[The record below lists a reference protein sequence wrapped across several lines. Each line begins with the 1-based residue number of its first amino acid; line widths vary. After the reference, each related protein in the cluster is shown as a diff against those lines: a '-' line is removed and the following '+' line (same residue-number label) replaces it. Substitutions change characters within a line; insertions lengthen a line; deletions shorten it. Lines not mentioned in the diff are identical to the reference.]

1 MRHSADRA
9 LSLMDEKTAVRLP
22 KGYPRSSILT
32 PRTTEQKMHRGGTA
46 WAIVAVAFVAV
57 GEAYE
62 LTQKDREIIDG
73 LKIPDLKRLLRERRV
88 DRGDRHWRRSIRR
101 ISHATTERIDL

>member
-1 MRHSADRA
+1 
-9 LSLMDEKTAVRLP
+9 
-22 KGYPRSSILT
+22 
-32 PRTTEQKMHRGGTA
+32 MHRCGTA

-101 ISHATTERIDL
+101 ISHATAEWINL

>member
-1 MRHSADRA
+1 M
-9 LSLMDEKTAVRLP
+9 
-22 KGYPRSSILT
+22 
-32 PRTTEQKMHRGGTA
+32 RGGTA

-101 ISHATTERIDL
+101 ISHATAEWIDLQVLGMRAARQSASAASRSRTSSTDC